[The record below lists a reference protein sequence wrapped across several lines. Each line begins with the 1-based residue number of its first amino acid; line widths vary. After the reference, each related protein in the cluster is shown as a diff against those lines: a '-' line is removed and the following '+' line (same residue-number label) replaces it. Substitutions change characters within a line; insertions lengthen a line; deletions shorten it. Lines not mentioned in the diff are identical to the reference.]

1 MSDDTTEYPSEQDLI
16 TGIEALKAV
25 EGRLEPDPEP
35 GELSVAHAD
44 YLSAHAVD
52 VELARS
58 LGVRTLASPADTRE
72 LGEPW
77 DSWANFPAILF
88 PWTGPDGRTE
98 YQVRPDNPNDDARGR
113 PRKYVFRKGMIP
125 VLWAVRPVEEAEK
138 VLIVEGTK
146 QCLAAASYA
155 PPGVAVYGI
164 AGCRMWQ
171 SDGIPIPDLGVVD
184 GRDVVIILDAD
195 AASNAEV
202 YSAGMDLAE
211 ALAIEGAASVR
222 FGRLPA
228 TGKAGLDDVLASR
241 APERRA
247 GYLARVIDAAKAKPA
262 DTRPK
267 PKKKVQA
274 APGDTDRKTIICN
287 RDRLEVINDLTA
299 ALIEKWDG
307 RELFNHGGTI
317 SRLRGTTMVPIDRG
331 TSRDLI
337 QETAITVNE
346 VETAQGI
353 TYDFTWPD
361 VNSIAAVFSRAEKFS
376 PLERVTRAPFVRPD
390 GTICTKPGYDEA
402 TRTMLIPDPEL
413 TDIEV
418 PEDPSPEEVAAAREL
433 IMIEWLGDFP
443 FDGDPDRANALG
455 LVVTPAI
462 RGLVPRVP
470 LAVVDGLQMGVGKNL
485 FADSILTVYTGEPA
499 RPMNFVDEKEEL
511 RKQITSAFRTGAEFF
526 VFDEAH
532 TIDGTAL
539 AQALTAS
546 TWQDRILGF
555 STMAHFPNRVTWISL
570 GNQVQVRGDLTRR
583 VYRIALRP
591 RYANPQD
598 RPASS
603 FRHPGQSGLDLG
615 SWTRKHRRDLLRA
628 ILTLV
633 RAWFAAGC
641 PTPARG
647 VSFGS
652 FEPWERI
659 VGGIVETAGL
669 PGFLDNLTVW
679 RSESDFDTQ
688 YWTGH
693 LRWLAEQFGDRPFR
707 TAEVRAKALAD
718 PAAYMAPPKLD
729 DPAEK
734 GYTKALGEAYSRLRG
749 RWFEG
754 VRIERQGSSHGHVS
768 LWRVFTD
775 EEPTSG
781 QEGAGGTPDGPPD
794 DCPQN
799 PSSGDGGTGG
809 TGASPEL
816 RSNTHTRAHT
826 RACDKSG
833 GEERVSG
840 VEVGDRSPGPPVPP
854 GGTAGYSG
862 DHGVSDE
869 LDRGGRGCNGR
880 DPGDG
885 AGPEVSSPGA
895 VPEVPGGGS
904 ERGQGSGAS
913 GWVRSQAET
922 GRTDAPEGSDQRQD
936 DSLLAPVTH
945 PPITAELVTF
955 DLETGDAADLYRY
968 PDPKAYVRLPGWAV
982 NDGPVQIQA
991 FAPDQVAEA
1000 IRSGRVVTGHNI
1012 MAFDLPALVRAGALT
1027 MTEVHQMAKD
1037 GRLFDSLLAARHLD
1051 PPMARDKGVDATRR
1065 YDLDTLGRKFELGAK
1080 TAKASDLAKQYGG
1093 YDQVPVEDPT
1103 YREYLAGDVELS
1115 RKLYHHFLAAFGGT
1129 IPPYLVREHRVA
1141 ALAAQISINGFRVD
1155 VPELQRRVAEIEAR
1169 KAKAMEVLAGK
1180 YGIPTHDAKGRP
1192 YKSPLG
1198 TKDGKAALE
1207 KALRE
1212 AGATSIWRT
1221 EKTGQIDV
1229 SAEHMDH
1236 LSREYAHLPEVRE
1249 IAKCVYR
1256 IVSARTVY
1264 ETVARCLHPDGR
1276 VHPRVAFK
1284 QATGRWSLT
1293 EPGLTV
1299 MGKRGGRHVEREV
1312 FLPDPGEVVLA
1323 VDLSQV
1329 DMRAVAGLSQDRA
1342 YIEMLTREDPHLEIA
1357 KALFGDPRM
1366 REKAKAIGHGWN
1378 YGRGIKAISEK
1389 EEIDLELVR
1398 QFDASMRER
1407 FPRLVEWQTE
1417 VRALA
1422 ESGALLDNG
1431 FGRPM
1436 RPDPQRA
1443 HTQGPALMGQGAARD
1458 IMMEGLLRLADRA
1471 PEVLPML
1478 RAQVHDEIVL
1488 SVPEKDAM
1496 DIARIVVEALTFEWR
1511 GVPILAEASPVG
1523 RTWGHV
1529 YSAK

>member
-1 MSDDTTEYPSEQDLI
+1 MIDDTTEYPSEQDLI

-44 YLSAHAVD
+44 YLSSCAVD

-88 PWTGPDGRTE
+88 PWTGPDGRVE
-98 YQVRPDNPNDDARGR
+98 FQVRPDNPTEDRSGR
-113 PRKYVFRKGMIP
+113 ARKYVFRKGMVP
-125 VLWAVRPVEEAEK
+125 VLWAVRDVPTAER

-171 SDGIPIPDLGVVD
+171 SDGIPIPDLAVAE

-202 YSAGMDLAE
+202 YHAGMGLAE
-211 ALAIEGAASVR
+211 ALAIEGATSVR

-228 TGKAGLDDVLASR
+228 AGKAGLDDVLAGR

-247 GYLARVIDAAKAKPA
+247 GYLSRIIEGAKAKPA
-262 DTRPK
+262 DAKPK
-267 PKKKVQA
+267 PKKKVQQ
-274 APGDTDRKTIICN
+274 APGDSERRTIVCN

-317 SRLRGTTMVPIDRG
+317 SRLKGTTMVPIDRG

-346 VETAQGI
+346 IETAQGV

-361 VNSIAAVFSRAEKFS
+361 VNSMAAVFSRAERFS

-402 TRTMLIPDPEL
+402 TRTMLILDPEL
-413 TDIEV
+413 ADIEV
-418 PEDPSPEEVAAAREL
+418 PEDPSSEEVAAAREL

-443 FDGDPDRANALG
+443 FDAEPDRANALG

-499 RPMNFVDEKEEL
+499 QPMNFVDEKEEL

-546 TWQDRILGF
+546 TWADRILGF

-591 RYANPQD
+591 NYANPQD

-615 SWTRKHRRDLLRA
+615 SWTRKHRRDLMAA

-633 RAWFAAGC
+633 RAWFAQGS
-641 PTPARG
+641 PYPKRG

-652 FEPWERI
+652 FETWERI

-669 PGFLDNLTVW
+669 PGFLGNLTVW

-693 LRWLAEQFGDRPFR
+693 LKWLAEQFGDRPFR
-707 TAEVRAKALAD
+707 TAEVKTKAMAD

-768 LWRVFTD
+768 LWRVITD

-781 QEGAGGTPDGPPD
+781 QEGAGGPPD
-794 DCPQN
+794 LPPTPPTEN
-799 PSSGDGGTGG
+799 PSSGDRGDRGDPH
-809 TGASPEL
+809 SPVRLE
-816 RSNTHTRAHT
+816 NTCTRAHA
-826 RACDKSG
+826 RACDTS
-833 GEERVSG
+833 ERVSG
-840 VEVGDRSPGPPVPP
+840 MRASEGPPGSPQSPHVMELELTFPIDDEARP
-854 GGTAGYSG
+854 AVELIFGGALSA
-862 DHGVSDE
+862 D
-869 LDRGGRGCNGR
+869 
-880 DPGDG
+880 
-885 AGPEVSSPGA
+885 
-895 VPEVPGGGS
+895 
-904 ERGQGSGAS
+904 
-913 GWVRSQAET
+913 
-922 GRTDAPEGSDQRQD
+922 
-936 DSLLAPVTH
+936 
-945 PPITAELVTF
+945 LVTF
-955 DLETGDAADLYRY
+955 DLETGDATDLYRY
-968 PDPKAYVRLPGWAV
+968 PDPKAYVRLPGWAIE
-982 NDGPVQIQA
+982 DGPVQIQA

-1012 MAFDLPALVRAGALT
+1012 MAFDLPALVRAGSLT

-1051 PPMARDKGVDATRR
+1051 PPMARDKGVDAIRK
-1065 YDLDTLGRKFELGAK
+1065 YDLDTLGRTYGLGAK

-1093 YDQVPVEDPT
+1093 YDQIPTEDPT
-1103 YREYLAGDVELS
+1103 YREYLTGDVELS
-1115 RKLYHHFLAAFGGT
+1115 RKLYHHLLSAFGGQV
-1129 IPPYLVREHRVA
+1129 PPYLVREHRVA
-1141 ALAAQISINGFRVD
+1141 ALAAQISYNGFRVD
-1155 VPELQRRVAEIEAR
+1155 VPELKRRIAEIEAR
-1169 KAKAMEVLAGK
+1169 KAEAMEVLAGK

-1198 TKDGKAALE
+1198 TKAGKAALE

-1221 EKTGQIDV
+1221 EKTGEIEVGSD
-1229 SAEHMDH
+1229 HMIH
-1236 LSREYAHLPEVRE
+1236 LSQEYAHLPEVRE

-1312 FLPDPGEVVLA
+1312 FLPDPESDPGRGPVTGGYA
-1323 VDLSQV
+1323 RGGWAQPGP
-1329 DMRAVAGLSQDRA
+1329 GLHRDA
-1342 YIEMLTREDPHLEIA
+1342 DPGGPTLEIA
-1357 KALFGDPRM
+1357 KVLFGDP
-1366 REKAKAIGHGWN
+1366 GC
-1378 YGRGIKAISEK
+1378 
-1389 EEIDLELVR
+1389 
-1398 QFDASMRER
+1398 ER
-1407 FPRLVEWQTE
+1407 
-1417 VRALA
+1417 
-1422 ESGALLDNG
+1422 
-1431 FGRPM
+1431 RPK
-1436 RPDPQRA
+1436 RSDTAGTTAGDQSD
-1443 HTQGPALMGQGAARD
+1443 Q
-1458 IMMEGLLRLADRA
+1458 
-1471 PEVLPML
+1471 
-1478 RAQVHDEIVL
+1478 
-1488 SVPEKDAM
+1488 
-1496 DIARIVVEALTFEWR
+1496 
-1511 GVPILAEASPVG
+1511 
-1523 RTWGHV
+1523 
-1529 YSAK
+1529 